1 MFITIWDDNLKTRE
15 KTGRREKTGGE
26 KRENYNSL

>member
-15 KTGRREKTGGE
+15 KTGRE
-26 KRENYNSL
+26 KRENWRREERKL